1 MSTLTKKEILQ
12 RIQEGKITFAPEL
25 DEFQLSPNSIDLRVG
40 WSFYI
45 PHSWKMNS
53 KGRVAVIA
61 DYLDYQNMEEYFKLI
76 KLSPGQCFEILPKEF
91 ILISTLE
98 KITLNC
104 GDIAGTLMPR
114 SSALRRG
121 LQIETGM
128 IDCRYSGQLTI
139 PVVNN
144 SHHIIKLYPGERICQ
159 VQLYKLESD
168 LSKEDAKKHGKQDAK
183 YAGSTPYSL
192 ESKADNTEEIE
203 QIKQGNLIE
212 LKQKNNLKTLAETSQ
227 QLPKTNQ
234 GNTNAQQL

>member
-25 DEFQLSPNSIDLRVG
+25 DEFQISPNSIDLRVG

-45 PHSWKMNS
+45 PHSWKINA

-61 DYLDYQNMEEYFKLI
+61 DYMDYQNLEEYFKLI

-159 VQLYKLESD
+159 AQLYKLESD
-168 LSKEDAKKHGKQDAK
+168 LTEEEAKKHGKQDAK
-183 YAGSTPYSL
+183 YADSTPYSL
-192 ESKADNTEEIE
+192 ESKADDTEEIE
-203 QIKQGNLIE
+203 QIKQGKLIE
-212 LKQKNNLKTLAETSQ
+212 LKQNHQVKTIHELSQ
-227 QLPKTNQ
+227 ETNQ